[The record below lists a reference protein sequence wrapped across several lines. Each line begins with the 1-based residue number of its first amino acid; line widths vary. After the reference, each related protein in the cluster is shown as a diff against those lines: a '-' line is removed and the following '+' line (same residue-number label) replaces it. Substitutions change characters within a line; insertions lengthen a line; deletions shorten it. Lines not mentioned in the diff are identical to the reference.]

1 MGHTRSSCRGC
12 GQRLPSRHFHCL
24 SSLFDPIVHLSAMH
38 RDLFGSGDTQAH
50 VVALYFK
57 DFDLDFVADRH
68 DLLDLSG
75 EYQHG
80 FSLRM

>member
-1 MGHTRSSCRGC
+1 
-12 GQRLPSRHFHCL
+12 
-24 SSLFDPIVHLSAMH
+24 MH